1 MHAESESGGPPIC
14 PYWKMWRTFGQDHAL
29 AMCFKLPDDPRPGE
43 TGYEAS
49 IPPDDEG
56 NRVRKCPYLDESSSS
71 ARQAENAPAIAMF
84 VRSPELG
91 WVGTSIYI
99 LRDLLY
105 SPEELDA
112 LWVTWEQL
120 FIDRYVDPDPTPSN
134 PWG

>member
-1 MHAESESGGPPIC
+1 MSAESDGAPIC
-14 PYWKMWRTFGQDHAL
+14 PYWKLWRTFGQDHAL

-43 TGYEAS
+43 VGYEAS
-49 IPPDDEG
+49 IPSGDEAD
-56 NRVRKCPYLDESSSS
+56 RIRRCPYFDNSSR
-71 ARQAENAPAIAMF
+71 AHDAQLAENSPAITMF

-91 WVGTSIYI
+91 WVGTSTYI
-99 LRDLLY
+99 MRDLLY